1 MKYENDSVSFKLISD
16 ILSTRYVYNS
26 YMPIMLDSSTLIISC
41 HFYYVAYLMTE
52 AGLGKRSLRVKC
64 FVCEKEWFQTTER
77 LLKTNNQHHLQNMSD
92 SKIAEIRTQQQMSWQ
107 QTRQTTRL
115 DKVGVFVGNL
125 PYTFDEVRYSHQFI
139 DEYVLPN
146 MYQFSSV
153 FIFLKT
159 LQPCIYFRF
168 TERNHGFIR

>member
-1 MKYENDSVSFKLISD
+1 MKYENDSVCFKLISN
-16 ILSTRYVYNS
+16 ILSSRYVCNS
-26 YMPIMLDSSTLIISC
+26 FKPIMFDLSTLTISY
-41 HFYYVAYLMTE
+41 HFCYVAYLMTE

-125 PYTFDEVRYSHQFI
+125 PYTFDEVRYSHKI
-139 DEYVLPN
+139 VDALSLP
-146 MYQFSSV
+146 S
-153 FIFLKT
+153 
-159 LQPCIYFRF
+159 
-168 TERNHGFIR
+168 